1 MEFKLK
7 KSRLQ
12 KFINFGIL
20 PENLEEL
27 TEQQREI
34 LEDICISKNSFDSLL
49 SKYINHA
56 DTYGKQKYIHRK
68 LMQKK
73 TFRNHVM
80 VDTNIRPEDI
90 IVNEFCPFFGTK
102 LDYRTLPI
110 SKITKHMYSI
120 DRIDNSKMYTKGNV
134 WVISRLANI
143 IKNESTLSELK
154 TFSSNVIKQILKN
167 KNLIS

>member
-1 MEFKLK
+1 MEYKFK
-7 KSRLQ
+7 KSRVQ
-12 KFINFGIL
+12 KFVDFGIL

-27 TEQQREI
+27 TEQQKEI
-34 LEDICISKNSFDSLL
+34 FEDLCISKKSFDSLL
-49 SKYINHA
+49 SKYINHS

-90 IVNEFCPFFGTK
+90 IVNEFCPFFKTK
-102 LDYRTLPI
+102 LDYRTL
-110 SKITKHMYSI
+110 SNVGITKHMYSI

-134 WVISRLANI
+134 WVISRLANT
-143 IKNESTLSELK
+143 IKNESTLLELK
-154 TFSSNVIKQILKN
+154 TFSVNVIGWILKS
-167 KNLIS
+167 KNLIT